1 MTPDAKNLIIVESP
15 TKAKTISDFVGK
27 EYLVESSFGH
37 IRDLPKSKL
46 GIDVENNFEP
56 QYIIPR
62 KIQKKVTALKKI
74 AQKAETIIL
83 ATDEDREGEAIAWHL
98 TYALGLNNQPQK
110 SNSDHS
116 DVFVPT
122 SSRILD
128 NIGIN
133 SDHIKRIVFHEITK
147 EAIGDALKN
156 PREIN
161 LNLVAAQQARRVL
174 DRLVGYKLS
183 PFLWKKIVRG
193 LSAGRVQ
200 SVTLHLIARREA
212 EINDFKADEY
222 WTITALLKV
231 KPGKLRRKVGSS
243 TRPNLKDGVEVSEFE
258 ASLSKIDGEA
268 IPKLGIKNKA
278 EADKIVA
285 DLKNAEFEISKID
298 RKETRRNPYP
308 PFTTSTLQQTAS
320 RYFGFSSKKT
330 MVLAQQLY
338 EQGHITYM
346 RTDSL
351 NLSNEAVNKAKI
363 WIKDNLGKNYECE
376 TKHYKTKSRMAQEA
390 HEAIRPTNPT
400 LAPKEFESKISS
412 KLDKDQQKVYDLI
425 WRRFIASQLPTAIFD
440 ATKIEIG
447 ANSTLYP
454 SGYTLV
460 ANGNILKFDGFLKC
474 WPAKIEEKELP
485 ELAEKEKPGLKKL
498 NPEQHFTEP
507 PPRYNEASLIKILEE
522 NGIGRPSTYS
532 PIISVILTRNYV
544 EKIQGRFHLT
554 EIGSMVDKVI
564 SENFP
569 EIIDTGFTAKMEENL
584 DEIAEG
590 RKEWRKTIKE
600 FYDPFSKHL
609 EKKYEEVAKLE
620 PEQEKTNEKCEKC
633 GKEMII
639 KFGRFGK
646 FMACSG
652 FPECKNAKSLKNP
665 PKEIGLKCPKCNGG
679 QVVEKRVNRKGR
691 ARGKIFW
698 GCSRY
703 PDCDYASWTN
713 PLEPKE
719 EKAPKTETPKK
730 KKIPKKI
737 SKKKQDLDTTN
748 S

>member
-1 MTPDAKNLIIVESP
+1 MATQSKIENLVIVESP
-15 TKAKTISDFVGK
+15 TKAKTISNFLGK
-27 EYLVESSFGH
+27 NYKVESSFGH
-37 IRDLPKSKL
+37 VRDLPKSKL

-98 TYALGLNNQPQK
+98 KSALEIGNDK
-110 SNSDHS
+110 S
-116 DVFVPT
+116 T
-122 SSRILD
+122 
-128 NIGIN
+128 
-133 SDHIKRIVFHEITK
+133 KRIVFHEITK
-147 EAIGDALKN
+147 EAIQDALKN

-161 LNLVAAQQARRVL
+161 LNLVDAQQARRVL
-174 DRLVGYKLS
+174 DRIVGYKLS
-183 PFLWKKIVRG
+183 PFLWKKVVRG

-200 SVTLHLIARREA
+200 SVALHLIAQRET
-212 EINDFKADEY
+212 EIKAFKPDEY
-222 WTITALLKV
+222 WTILATLKA
-231 KPGKLRRKVGSS
+231 KTG
-243 TRPNLKDGVEVSEFE
+243 EFE
-258 ASLSKIDGEA
+258 AMLSKIDGKV
-268 IPKLGIKNKA
+268 ISKL
-278 EADKIVA
+278 
-285 DLKNAEFEISKID
+285 DLKNKSETDVIVEDLEKAAFKILKIE
-298 RKETRRNPYP
+298 RKETRRNPFP
-308 PFTTSTLQQTAS
+308 PFITSTLQQTSS
-320 RYFGFSSKKT
+320 RYLGFSSKKT

-338 EQGHITYM
+338 EHGHITYM

-351 NLSNEAVNKAKI
+351 NLSNEALGKAKT
-363 WIKDNLGKNYECE
+363 WIHENLGGSYECE
-376 TKHYKTKSRMAQEA
+376 SKYYKTKSRIAQEA
-390 HEAIRPTNPT
+390 HEAIRPTNPN
-400 LAPKEFESKISS
+400 LSPKEFGNKDGS

-425 WRRFIASQLPTAIFD
+425 WRRFIASQLPAAVFD
-440 ATKIEIG
+440 ATNIEIEAKSKKTEYG
-447 ANSTLYP
+447 LKT
-454 SGYTLV
+454 
-460 ANGNILKFDGFLKC
+460 NGNILKFDGFLKV
-474 WPAKIEEKELP
+474 WPAKIEEKEIP
-485 ELAEKEKPGLKKL
+485 ELRENGSLNLKKL
-498 NPEQHFTEP
+498 DPEQHFTEP
-507 PPRYNEASLIKILEE
+507 PPRYNEASLIKVLEE
-522 NGIGRPSTYS
+522 NGIGRPSTYA

-554 EIGSMVDKVI
+554 EIGTVVDKVI

-569 EIIDTGFTAKMEENL
+569 EIVDTGFTAKMEENL

-590 RKEWRKTIKE
+590 RKEWRQTIKE
-600 FYDPFSKHL
+600 FHDPFSERL

-633 GKEMII
+633 GREMII

-665 PKEIGLKCPKCNGG
+665 PKEIGLICPKCKEG

-713 PLEPKE
+713 PTEPPKE
-719 EKAPKTETPKK
+719 EKGKVRSKKSPKP
-730 KKIPKKI
+730 I
-737 SKKKQDLDTTN
+737 SKEIGK
-748 S
+748 